1 MFEPNSVYAKIAYD
15 AILLYLKAKTKLNKS
30 ESEIPDALKLK
41 LGCYV
46 TIFDDEGNIIGKYGN
61 TEPKND
67 YLFHEII
74 ENAINA
80 SQDTTHAGP
89 LKENQL
95 NNISIQVDVLSQPKQ
110 IDDVKFL
117 KPHKH
122 GIILTR
128 ENGEKEVIFPES
140 DGIENLEQMLKMV
153 REKAGVSGD
162 EDLKK
167 LNLQHFTTTKYK

>member
-15 AILLYLKAKTKLNKS
+15 AILLYVKAKTKLNKS

-61 TEPKND
+61 TEPQNN

-74 ENAINA
+74 DNAIKA
-80 SQDTTHAGP
+80 TQDTTHSGP

-95 NNISIQVDVLSQPKQ
+95 NNISIQVDVLSQSKKLKD
-110 IDDVKFL
+110 INML

-122 GIILTR
+122 GLILLK
-128 ENGEKEVIFPES
+128 EDGEKTVIFPNADS
-140 DGIENLEQMLKMV
+140 IKNSQDMINKV
-153 REKAGVSGD
+153 REEAGVSD
-162 EDLKK
+162 EDKMEN
-167 LNLQHFTTTKYK
+167 LNIQHFTTTKYK